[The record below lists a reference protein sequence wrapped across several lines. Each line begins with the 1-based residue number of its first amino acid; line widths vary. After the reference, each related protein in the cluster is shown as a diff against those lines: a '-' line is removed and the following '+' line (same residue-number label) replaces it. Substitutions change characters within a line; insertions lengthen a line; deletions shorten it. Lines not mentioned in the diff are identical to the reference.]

1 MVKKVLIC
9 FCCSIVLVL
18 TGISQAVSVKGKV
31 TDDKGTPVAG
41 VSVVEKTLQEERLPL
56 LMEHLIYLHQK
67 APGW

>member
-41 VSVVEKTLQEERLPL
+41 VSVMEKNTSRGTITSADGTFNLS
-56 LMEHLIYLHQK
+56 
-67 APGW
+67 APKGTR